1 MDDNSQYNIIAL
13 VGLIALHAVI
23 ALADTAI
30 SRSRQSAL
38 RDRAEDGDLRAQ
50 RVLELLS
57 APDRLAIATDLFLT
71 LIKVGIVA
79 LAFGTFTA
87 SADDLTTGLPLR
99 QIAYGL
105 VITAVIYLVGSRIPV
120 SIGRAFA
127 DGLAPHVALPMQ
139 LVLTLTTPLTL
150 VVGKL
155 EAFILSQ
162 STDASQTKTAIE
174 AEIIDLVESSERES
188 AIEKAERE
196 MIRSV
201 LEFDETMVREIMV
214 PRPDI
219 TAVEI
224 DDPLRQALGLI
235 IESGHSRIPVY
246 EDEIDQIK
254 GILYA
259 KDLLA
264 VWYNGKQ
271 DETTLRDIMRP
282 AHFVPETNS
291 AEDMFKEFKQSN
303 VHLAVVVDEYGSTAG
318 VITIED
324 IVEEIVGDIRDEF
337 DATEIIEFT
346 QISENEYRVDAAI
359 NLYDFNQLVDAELPD
374 EEHDTLGG
382 FLYTQFGRVPE
393 IGERLETNGLLL
405 RIVSVEG
412 VRIRTVHVT
421 RLPAAPPPSA
431 RSDEANEAALPANL
445 QPRQTET

>member
-1 MDDNSQYNIIAL
+1 MDEYSIIAL
-13 VGLIALHAVI
+13 VGLLAVHAFI
-23 ALADTAI
+23 ALAETAI
-30 SRSRQSAL
+30 SRSRQSTL
-38 RDRAEDGDLRAQ
+38 RDRAEDGDVRAK
-50 RVLELLS
+50 RVLSLLS
-57 APDRLAIATDLFLT
+57 LPERLTITTDLLLT
-71 LIKVGIVA
+71 LIKIAFAVIAFDALMALTAEASIDRPLRVA
-79 LAFGTFTA
+79 LYFV
-87 SADDLTTGLPLR
+87 L
-99 QIAYGL
+99 
-105 VITAVIYLVGSRIPV
+105 AVPIVYLLGSRIPIAV
-120 SIGRAFA
+120 GRAFA
-127 DGLAPHVALPMQ
+127 DAIAPYVALPMQ
-139 LVLTLTTPLTL
+139 VIVTMLTPLSL
-150 VVGKL
+150 AVGNL
-155 EAFILSQ
+155 EAFILRQ
-162 STDASQTKTAIE
+162 HHETTQTKTAIE

-188 AIEKAERE
+188 AIEKTERE

-219 TAVEI
+219 TAVEV
-224 DDPLRQALGLI
+224 DDTLQQALGLI

-246 EDEIDQIK
+246 EEEIDQIK
-254 GILYA
+254 GVLYA

-264 VWYNGKQ
+264 VWYGAKQ
-271 DETTLRDIMRP
+271 DETTLRDVMRP
-282 AHFVPETNS
+282 AYFVPETKS

-337 DATEIIEFT
+337 DATETIEFT
-346 QISENEYRVDAAI
+346 QIGENEYRVDAAI
-359 NLYDFNQLVDAELPD
+359 NLYDFNQWLDADLPD

-421 RLPAAPPPSA
+421 RLAPAETETSED
-431 RSDEANEAALPANL
+431 SEAALSTNL
-445 QPRQTET
+445 QTRQSET